1 MEFTLHGSDF
11 TLTPRSDELEEHEL
25 RVFKLGGLNDAE
37 HSFEVN
43 DDGFKIKMA
52 TFELNSLH
60 NAKEYDSF
68 IESFIKT
75 PKSIAYEYRFS
86 RSEVTFYKV
95 ILRKEFG
102 KLEWYND
109 LWKVYVIKG
118 TEKFDDYL
126 EKEMFKDFYSRDY
139 KEKMVLWNNGMI
151 DETVIEI
158 LEKCKKWYTKRILGD
173 IEFQVYYIKEF
184 AKWIKQKSKK
194 QIKL

>member
-11 TLTPRSDELEEHEL
+11 TLTPRRDELEEHEL
-25 RVFKLGGLNDAE
+25 RVFKLGDLNNLE

-75 PKSIAYEYRFS
+75 PKSIAYEYRFC

-95 ILRKEFG
+95 ILRKEFV
-102 KLEWYND
+102 KLNWYDD

-118 TEKFDDYL
+118 TEEFDDSL
-126 EKEMFKDFYSRDY
+126 EEEMFKDFYNRDR
-139 KEKMVLWNNGMI
+139 KEKMVLWNNDMI
-151 DETVIEI
+151 DEEVIEI
-158 LEKCKKWYTKRILGD
+158 LEKCKKWYTKRNLGD
-173 IEFQVYYIKEF
+173 IEF
-184 AKWIKQKSKK
+184 
-194 QIKL
+194 

>member
-11 TLTPRSDELEEHEL
+11 TLTPNRDELEENEL
-25 RVFKLGGLNDAE
+25 RVFELGKLNDLE
-37 HSFEVN
+37 HGFEVN

-75 PKSIAYEYRFS
+75 PKSITYEYRFS

-102 KLEWYND
+102 KLEWYDD
-109 LWKVYVIKG
+109 LWQVCVIKG
-118 TEKFDDYL
+118 TEEFDDYS

-139 KEKMVLWNNGMI
+139 KEKMVL
-151 DETVIEI
+151 
-158 LEKCKKWYTKRILGD
+158 
-173 IEFQVYYIKEF
+173 
-184 AKWIKQKSKK
+184 
-194 QIKL
+194 

>member
-11 TLTPRSDELEEHEL
+11 TLTPRRDELEEHEL
-25 RVFKLGGLNDAE
+25 RVFKLGDLNNLE

-75 PKSIAYEYRFS
+75 PKSIAYEYRFC

-95 ILRKEFG
+95 ILRKEFV
-102 KLEWYND
+102 KLNWYDD

-118 TEKFDDYL
+118 TEEFDDSL
-126 EKEMFKDFYSRDY
+126 EEEMFKDFYNRDH
-139 KEKMVLWNNGMI
+139 KEKMVLWNNDMI
-151 DETVIEI
+151 DEEVIEI
-158 LEKCKKWYTKRILGD
+158 LEKCKKWCTKYNLRD
-173 IEFQVYYIKEF
+173 IEF
-184 AKWIKQKSKK
+184 
-194 QIKL
+194 

>member
-1 MEFTLHGSDF
+1 MEFMEFTLHGSNI
-11 TLTPRSDELEEHEL
+11 TLTPSRDELEENEL
-25 RVFKLGGLNDAE
+25 RLFELGSLNNLE
-37 HSFEVN
+37 HGFEVN

-75 PKSIAYEYRFS
+75 QKSITYEYCFC
-86 RSEVTFYKV
+86 RSEVKFYKV

-102 KLEWYND
+102 KLEWHKD

-118 TEKFDDYL
+118 TEEFDNYL
-126 EKEMFKDFYSRDY
+126 EKEMFKDFYNRDH

-151 DETVIEI
+151 DEEVIEI
-158 LEKCKKWYTKRILGD
+158 LEKCKKWCTRYTLRD
-173 IEFQVYYIKEF
+173 IEF
-184 AKWIKQKSKK
+184 
-194 QIKL
+194 